1 MPSFTNLL
9 IVVAVAFAAPFVLGL
24 FPRVRLP
31 SVVLE
36 IVAGIVVGPSLLGI
50 VEVDEA
56 VEVVAVIGL
65 GFVLFLAGLEI
76 EFEKLRGQVL
86 RITALGFGVSFGI
99 AVLVGLGLSAAGL
112 VETPLLVAII
122 LCATSLG
129 VLVPVLK
136 DSGEISTPFGQLIVS
151 AASIADFGAI
161 ILLTLFFSGEGGVG
175 STLLL
180 LGALLV
186 LAAVVFVTV
195 RGAEHSMRIRG
206 DLLRL
211 QDTTA
216 QIRIR
221 AAIVL
226 FVGFAAVAEELGL
239 EVILGAFIA
248 GAIIS
253 LLDRDEVMT
262 HPEFRRKLEA
272 MGFGFFIPVFF
283 VTSGVR
289 FDLDAL
295 VAKASNLAM
304 VPVFLVALLLVRGVP
319 ALLYRHVLDGRRT
332 LVAGIMQAT
341 SLPFIVAATAIGL
354 DLGLVDAAESAAL
367 IGAGLLSVL
376 IFPLLGL
383 TLLRGAPAADP
394 NLRQAPVTQ
403 GPLGALPGD
412 T

>member
-1 MPSFTNLL
+1 VPSFTDLL
-9 IVVAVAFAAPFVLGL
+9 IVVAVAFAAPFLLGL
-24 FPRVRLP
+24 FPRLRLP
-31 SVVLE
+31 SVVVE

-50 VEVDEA
+50 VEVDQ
-56 VEVVAVIGL
+56 VIEVLALVGL

-86 RITALGFGVSFGI
+86 RLTALGFVVSF
-99 AVLVGLGLSAAGL
+99 AVAVVVSLGLSAGGL

-129 VLVPVLK
+129 VIVPVLK
-136 DSGEISTPFGQLIVS
+136 DSGEIATPFGQLIVA

-180 LGALLV
+180 LGALLA

-195 RGAEHSMRIRG
+195 LGAERSTRIKT

-226 FVGFAAVAEELGL
+226 FVGFAAVAEELGF
-239 EVILGAFIA
+239 EVILGTFIA

-262 HPEFRRKLEA
+262 HPDFRRKLEA
-272 MGFGFFIPVFF
+272 IGFGFFIPVFF

-295 VAKASNLAM
+295 VAEASNLAM
-304 VPVFLVALLLVRGVP
+304 VPVFLAALLVVRGLP
-319 ALLYRHVLDGRRT
+319 ALLYRRVLDARRT
-332 LVAGIMQAT
+332 AVAGILQAT
-341 SLPFIVAATAIGL
+341 SLPFIVAASAIGL
-354 DLGLVDAAESAAL
+354 ELGLIDAAESAAL

-376 IFPLLGL
+376 IFPVTGL
-383 TLLRGAPAADP
+383 ALLRRGREAPAAAEREP
-394 NLRQAPVTQ
+394 EPEP
-403 GPLGALPGD
+403 GPLMAM
-412 T
+412 